1 MYQLTFLRNGCL
13 HKVSSPDLTSLYHLR
28 MVVLHS
34 RLWKLPPHQW
44 KLPDPDRPILI
55 K

>member
-1 MYQLTFLRNGCL
+1 MYQLTFLRHGCL

-28 MVVLHS
+28 KMVPHS
-34 RLWKLPPHQW
+34 RLWKLPSHPGKMLDQAH
-44 KLPDPDRPILI
+44 PILV